1 MHVAT
6 IIVSSTTVA
15 LADLKAQVLGSLWG
29 LCLDDVLGV
38 NYTGLKWC
46 KYDSSRTKT
55 NIRQSK
61 IMSFTV
67 VTV

>member
-29 LCLDDVLGV
+29 LCLDDVLGA

-55 NIRQSK
+55 NIQQSK
-61 IMSFTV
+61 IMNFTV